1 MAHSI
6 GCQTARLQK
15 ALSDKVNDYNR
26 IFKDKEADTKAV
38 LFRCDLQDNTLLYAS
53 DDLIGLTIHDE
64 LMKDGDRETAKL
76 LDPNNNTRTVGTLTA
91 PNAVTKVTHTRTRR
105 STSTHEDHSS
115 RCRPCRSRRNRGSRT
130 RNRYGYTTS

>member
-26 IFKDKEADTKAV
+26 SFKDKEADTKAV

-76 LDPNNNTRTVGTLTA
+76 LDPNNNTTYCWHVDCTEC
-91 PNAVTKVTHTRTRR
+91 
-105 STSTHEDHSS
+105 SHEGHAHAN
-115 RCRPCRSRRNRGSRT
+115 PKEHKHA
-130 RNRYGYTTS
+130 